1 MRPAARLA
9 PHGQSRPDSIWW
21 AGLVVAAAAAAATAH
36 GLYAVAAAS
45 DVPQPVAALY
55 PVMTDGLALVAYSA
69 TNRLTN
75 GSRRYAWA
83 VVVTAAGLSGAAQ
96 AVYLAGGGV
105 NAAPSAVRFG
115 IGAAPAVAAAA
126 VAHLLHLIRTTS
138 AGQAVQ
144 SDVPVQSDAS
154 VHDSVVQPILGGD
167 TPDEPIPAAMTATA
181 SMNSHG
187 PTLTAAARARDAA
200 TRYRQQ
206 HGDLPTTSELVRR
219 TNVSR
224 GTAGTVL
231 KGLRSAPTQ
240 VPGPE
245 GSTAIHESRPTRLPS
260 KIQIDHTP
268 MHHDPEEDRQRS
280 AAGEGR

>member
-1 MRPAARLA
+1 MTPAARLA
-9 PHGQSRPDSIWW
+9 RHGPSRPDSIWW
-21 AGLVVAAAAAAATAH
+21 AGLLVAAAAAAATAH

-105 NAAPSAVRFG
+105 NAAPSGVRFG
-115 IGAAPAVAAAA
+115 IVAAAA

-144 SDVPVQSDAS
+144 SDAPVQPDAP
-154 VHDSVVQPILGGD
+154 VHDSAVQPLPGGD

-181 SMNSHG
+181 STNSHG

-231 KGLRSAPTQ
+231 KGLRTELAQ
-240 VPGPE
+240 VPKPDD
-245 GSTAIHESRPTRLPS
+245 SAATPDSQPTPLPI

-268 MHHDPEEDRQRS
+268 MHHDPEGDRQRS
-280 AAGEGR
+280 VAGEGR